1 RGAVPGAA
9 APMTGLPWGGLP
21 WGGLPWGSLPW
32 TGLLIL
38 PFAAALIGWL
48 TAQATVRRWLRRLP

>member
-1 RGAVPGAA
+1 
-9 APMTGLPWGGLP
+9 MTGLPWGGLP

-48 TAQATVRRWLRRLP
+48 TAQASVRRSLRRLP